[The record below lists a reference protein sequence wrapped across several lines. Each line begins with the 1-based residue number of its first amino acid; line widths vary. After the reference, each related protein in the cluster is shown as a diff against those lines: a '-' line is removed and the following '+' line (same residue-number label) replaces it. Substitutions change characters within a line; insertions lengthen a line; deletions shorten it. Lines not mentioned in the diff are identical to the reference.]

1 MLDFLITDRN
11 PKLIEGKADAGN
23 KDLEENET
31 GAPMRRKMEQ
41 TPPNWLRDWKPTK
54 LRSRYEASIW
64 LVKVDSAIQAV
75 TGYNKL
81 YPLVKTLRSSQ

>member
-1 MLDFLITDRN
+1 MDRN

-31 GAPMRRKMEQ
+31 GASMRRKMEQ

-64 LVKVDSAIQAV
+64 LVKVDSDGLQQV
-75 TGYNKL
+75 VPTGKVFEKL
-81 YPLVKTLRSSQ
+81 SMRRPSVA